1 MTHIITFIRRVPA
14 FFWYLCEGA
23 IIVGAWYWYI
33 GNVWSELQVPIGI
46 EYPRNMHSLF
56 VWELLQQC
64 GSCAWWANANGGYP
78 VFADVFGSF
87 LHPIAFI
94 ATMQHGAI
102 AGSATTVAWSFLLIG
117 GAGWYFGWR
126 FGLHPVAR
134 IWLSLALMY
143 GGHMASRLELGTVGM
158 TLSLAAAWL
167 CMVGLFDY
175 FERPS
180 LTKAVLSGVF
190 IGTFLLSGQGYMQ
203 LALVLSI
210 PLWLGL
216 AWHWGWLRLPRPVLV
231 QQVTW
236 MLGVALLIAAPLVL
250 NNLTYGTYF
259 AKYGDGNL
267 VMAQPIEHV
276 FMNLMLDDFELSKS
290 DLYNPLPYPWA
301 YSVFIGVQPVLMAV
315 GLWGIIRQPVHR
327 ALAVFLAVFALM
339 QLFLASMEPLKW
351 LIATQIR
358 WLADNAAA
366 LRFLLLLNG
375 LAAVAILALAAL
387 GLHALLTLPWP
398 QRLQWPTGRWAGL
411 LRIGAGVVV
420 LLVLGWHLWQLQQF
434 GRIWIHATPA
444 RTPDTDL
451 IAQDIATQL
460 PGYVELEG
468 DWMIFTLLD
477 ERIKINDLHMSWWID
492 RTTPP
497 PARYRVTQEL
507 SPGFTLVREY
517 TDGWKL
523 IGRADPAFAYAA
535 FIDMTGTPSECQ
547 ATALG
552 GHIDLACTAPSPG
565 FVHVYEHALPGWVAA
580 VNGVRVPVET
590 QDGWIRVPVP
600 AGQVAVSFRF
610 APWQAPAG
618 LVLAGIGWG
627 LAAYQLLRRSPRAE
641 R

>member
-1 MTHIITFIRRVPA
+1 MTYIITFIRRVPVV
-14 FFWYLCEGA
+14 FWYLCEGA
-23 IIVGAWYWYI
+23 IVFGAWYWYI

-64 GSCAWWANANGGYP
+64 GSCAWWANTNGGYP

-117 GAGWYFGWR
+117 VAGWYYGWR
-126 FGLHPVAR
+126 FELHPVAR
-134 IWLSLALMY
+134 IWLSVALMY

-216 AWHWGWLRLPRPVLV
+216 AWYWGWFRQPRPVLV
-231 QQVTW
+231 QHVSW
-236 MLGVALLIAAPLVL
+236 MLGIALLIAAPLVL
-250 NNLTYGTYF
+250 NNLTYGSYF
-259 AKYGDGNL
+259 AKYGDANL
-267 VMAQPIEHV
+267 IMAQPIERV
-276 FMNLMLDDFELSKS
+276 FANLILDDFELSKS

-301 YSVFIGVQPVLMAV
+301 YSVFIGVQPVLLAV
-315 GLWGIIRQPVHR
+315 GLWGLIRQPVHR
-327 ALAVFLAVFALM
+327 ALAAFLAVFALV

-358 WLADNAAA
+358 WLADHAAA

-387 GLHALLTLPWP
+387 SLHALLTTPW
-398 QRLQWPTGRWAGL
+398 QWPAGRRAELWRVFGGL
-411 LRIGAGVVV
+411 LVVV
-420 LLVLGWHLWQLQQF
+420 MLGWHLWQLQQF

-444 RTPDTDL
+444 RNEDTNR
-451 IAQDIATQL
+451 IAQDIAAQP

-492 RTTPP
+492 QSIPP
-497 PARYRVTQEL
+497 PARYRVAQDL
-507 SPGFTLVREY
+507 SPGFTLVHEY
-517 TDGWKL
+517 WDGWKL
-523 IGRADPAFAYAA
+523 TGRADPAFAYAA
-535 FIDMTGTPSECQ
+535 FIDATGTPTECQ
-547 ATALG
+547 STAIG
-552 GHIDLACTAPSPG
+552 GHIDLVCAASSSG
-565 FVHVYEHALPGWVAA
+565 FVHVYEHALPGWVAT
-580 VNGVRVPVET
+580 VNGVRVPVES

-600 AGQVAVSFRF
+600 AGPVNVSFRF

-618 LVLAGIGWG
+618 LVLAGVGWV
-627 LAAYQLLRRSPRAE
+627 LAAYQLLRRCTHAE
-641 R
+641 GAD